1 MQRGSTVVLSWP
13 SPTLVQKESSRD
25 YISLVEV
32 YRLRETKD
40 QEPLLDPDDYE
51 AAADRIWQMDRA
63 TIEAQVK
70 ILGNLQHADP
80 INLKGAGDESTLRL
94 RYAVRYV
101 NERGQK
107 SSFSNSVAIEL
118 LAAVAAPPARLLVVA
133 SIQDEVKVEWAAPD
147 SNIDGTRPASV
158 VGYNVY
164 RRTAKREAFIKP
176 LNSEPV
182 TESHF
187 TDTKFQ
193 YKADYVYVVR
203 ALSQGATGL
212 IESADS
218 EPAAL
223 TPVDTFAPAAP
234 EPVSLA
240 SANGLISLFWPTS
253 QEADVV
259 GYNIYRAE
267 STESGNVEWIKLTAQ
282 PLSNVTAFR
291 DDRVVIGKRYSYRVT
306 AVDRFGNES
315 APSRVVSETAN
326 P

>member
-1 MQRGSTVVLSWP
+1 MDT
-13 SPTLVQKESSRD
+13 
-25 YISLVEV
+25 
-32 YRLRETKD
+32 
-40 QEPLLDPDDYE
+40 DDYE
-51 AAADRIWQMDRA
+51 AAADRIGYMDRA
-63 TIEAQVK
+63 TIEAQIK
-70 ILGNLQHADP
+70 ALGHLEYPDS

-94 RYAVRYV
+94 RYAVRYI
-101 NERGQK
+101 NPRGQK
-107 SSFSNSVAIEL
+107 SSFSNSVAIEP
-118 LAAVAAPPARLLVVA
+118 LAAVAGPPASLHVVA
-133 SIQDEVKVEWAAPD
+133 SVQDEVKVEWAPPD

-182 TESHF
+182 SESHF

-212 IESADS
+212 IESADR

-223 TPVDTFAPAAP
+223 TPVDAFAPAAP

-240 SANGLISLFWPTS
+240 SANGVISLFWPTS

-267 STESGNVEWIKLTAQ
+267 STESGDVEWIKLTAQ
-282 PLSNVTAFR
+282 PLSNATAYR

-315 APSRVVSETAN
+315 APSRIVSETAN